1 MLLGMFAGCSANP
14 GTEESAAPE
23 SAAPG
28 LNETYDYATASKLYD
43 ADYVV
48 ATVNGLEI
56 TWGEYFYFLINM
68 MENVSSYVGA
78 IEDFNADFGG
88 MSYADYFKTAV
99 ENSSRQY
106 RAVEYHAQ
114 KEGIVLSDDAKEALK
129 MQLESDIAAVSAD
142 GTEEGLNEY
151 LESIYTNREVYDY
164 VNKISALY
172 TEAAIHI
179 CGENTEKVTD
189 EEVLA
194 FAKDSGLMAAKHI
207 LLKTVKDDNTHLSD
221 DEKKA
226 QYDLAVELI
235 DRLNK
240 GESIDTLIKEYGQ
253 DPGAQAYPDGYCF
266 ATGEMVTEF
275 EEAVKA
281 LEVGEITQEPVET
294 TYGYHVIK
302 KVAFTPTMVYM
313 ADNTPIRTMA
323 ANNKFNSVINE
334 WFLASPIEY
343 SEDFK
348 IDFNEVFKPVE
359 K

>member
-1 MLLGMFAGCSANP
+1 MLLGMFAGCSSNP
-14 GTEESAAPE
+14 GAEESAAPE
-23 SAAPG
+23 SSAPG
-28 LNETYDYATASKLYD
+28 LNETYDYATAAKLYD

-78 IEDFNADFGG
+78 IDDFNADFGG

-106 RAVEYHAQ
+106 RAVEYFTA
-114 KEGIVLSDDAKEALK
+114 KEGIVLSDEAKEALK
-129 MQLESDIAAVSAD
+129 QQLESDIAAVSAD

-151 LESIYTNREVYDY
+151 LESIYTNRNVYDY
-164 VNKISALY
+164 VNNISALY
-172 TEAAIHI
+172 TEAAIHY
-179 CGENTEKVTD
+179 CGENAEKVTED
-189 EEVLA
+189 EILT
-194 FAKDSGLMAAKHI
+194 FAEESGLMAAKHI
-207 LLKTVKDDNTHLSD
+207 LLKTVKDDNTHYSE
-221 DEKKA
+221 DEKQA

-240 GESIDTLIKEYGQ
+240 GESIDALIKEYGQ

-266 ATGEMVTEF
+266 GEGEMVTEF
-275 EEAVKA
+275 ENAVKA
-281 LEVGEITQEPVET
+281 LKVGEITQEPVES

-313 ADNTPIRTMA
+313 AENTPIRTMA
-323 ANNKFNSVINE
+323 ANYKFNNVINE

-348 IDFNEVFKPVE
+348 LDFNQVFKPTA